1 MLKELIA
8 EIKSRNIKTKAW
20 VAEDP
25 KNRWAGLYPEDEAHW
40 VERGV
45 YHELLQRQFE
55 MVQLQGKA

>member
-25 KNRWAGLYPEDEAHW
+25 KNRWAG
-40 VERGV
+40 
-45 YHELLQRQFE
+45 
-55 MVQLQGKA
+55 

>member
-1 MLKELIA
+1 MLELIK

-40 VERGV
+40 IERGITTLEALERLSLI
-45 YHELLQRQFE
+45 HI
-55 MVQLQGKA
+55 